1 MIINLLYTNLEK
13 LLECVMISKINMTSV
28 TGRCFY
34 AMIIPISNL
43 LVRRPSMR
51 SIARKAGSVLRQ
63 LESQAPSSLAD
74 WVAVIVLFAIAFSTR
89 ARITGYGLPYQGV
102 WDEAVTYPQA
112 LQMLTVPGLKPAA
125 IDVPGYGTASYGDL
139 LVYLTAGGDVLG
151 LLDAFR
157 TNQVDSIQEF
167 VSPPQGVAS
176 IFQAVHPSGIPL
188 LYPRLLL
195 ALVNSLAP
203 VGVYLILRR
212 VFGLNRWFC
221 FGGALIYA
229 VFSREGIY
237 YSAYILP
244 DSLATTLTVFLFWAS
259 YEAHR
264 RQENQPWLW
273 VVSGV
278 LAGLVVN
285 TTFRLVTVLAVP
297 ILAALTARGWKS
309 LLPRLGWVLLGA
321 LAGFVLTSPYSVL
334 DLPNALVKL
343 TGFAWDHDLSWAHR
357 LSSLGYYLQGIFLPG
372 FDSMYIGIK
381 VGSVGL
387 GLVAGMLAILGMW
400 KWVRL
405 YPRQALVALL
415 FFGLHFYS
423 ILPVTQRYT
432 RHALVVYPL
441 VCMAAGIGLQ
451 QLTEFLSRIFQ
462 RLQERFPHLSSQ
474 SPSSATILVFSLF
487 LLASAPQ
494 IALSLSYV
502 SIVEHASP
510 SQVQTA
516 EYLQQLLQ
524 PGEKVGIVDVI
535 PWVEADLIARG
546 IPFERISLQAAPE
559 ELRAGGITYVVGSD
573 AILPGCGYGDI
584 AGTFWETAF
593 QAPGSKLA
601 EFGYAYLQCLGYP
614 NSDAY
619 LLVGRVP

>member
-1 MIINLLYTNLEK
+1 M
-13 LLECVMISKINMTSV
+13 
-28 TGRCFY
+28 G
-34 AMIIPISNL
+34 
-43 LVRRPSMR
+43 
-51 SIARKAGSVLRQ
+51 SIARKVGLVLRQ
-63 LESQAPSSLAD
+63 LESQAPSSLGD
-74 WVAVIVLFAIAFSTR
+74 WVVMIVLFVLAFSTR

-112 LQMLTVPGLKPAA
+112 LQMLTVSGLKPAA

-139 LVYLTAGGDVLG
+139 LVYLTAGGDLVG

-157 TNQVDSIQEF
+157 TNHVDSIQEF

-195 ALVNSLAP
+195 ALLNSIAP
-203 VGVYLILRR
+203 IGIYLILRR
-212 VFGLNRWFC
+212 VFGLNRWFG

-229 VFSREGIY
+229 VFSREVLY

-244 DSLATTLTVFLFWAS
+244 DALATTLAVFLFWVS
-259 YEAHR
+259 WEAQR
-264 RQENQPWLW
+264 RQESQPWLW

-297 ILAALTARGWKS
+297 ILAALTTRGLKG
-309 LLPRLGWVLLGA
+309 LLPRLGWVFLGA
-321 LAGFVLTSPYSVL
+321 LAGFVLTSPYSML

-343 TGFAWDHDLSWAHR
+343 TGFAWDHDLSWSHQ

-387 GLVAGMLAILGMW
+387 GILAGFLALVGLWRWL
-400 KWVRL
+400 RL

-415 FFGLHFYS
+415 FFGIHFYS

-432 RHALVVYPL
+432 RHALVLYPL
-441 VCMAAGIGLQ
+441 ICMAAGLGLQ
-451 QLTEFLSRIFQ
+451 QLTDWLSALFQ
-462 RLQERFPHLSSQ
+462 RLQARSPRLAGQ
-474 SPSSATILVFSLF
+474 SPSDAAVLIFSVFIL
-487 LLASAPQ
+487 AAAPQ
-494 IALSLSYV
+494 IARSFSYV
-502 SIVEHASP
+502 YIVEHSRP
-510 SQVQTA
+510 SQVQAA
-516 EYLQQLLQ
+516 EYLQTLLQ

-535 PWVEADLIARG
+535 PWVEADLTAREIA
-546 IPFERISLQAAPE
+546 FERISLQADPE
-559 ELRAGGITYVVGSD
+559 ELRASGITHLVGSD
-573 AILPGCGYGDI
+573 AILPNCGYGNI

-614 NSDAY
+614 NAGAY
-619 LLVGRVP
+619 LFVGRVP

>member
-1 MIINLLYTNLEK
+1 
-13 LLECVMISKINMTSV
+13 MISKINMTSV

-43 LVRRPSMR
+43 LVRRPLMR
-51 SIARKAGSVLRQ
+51 SIARQAGSVFRQ
-63 LESQAPSSLAD
+63 LERHAPSSLAD

-89 ARITGYGLPYQGV
+89 ARLTGYGLPYQGV

-139 LVYLTAGGDVLG
+139 LVYLTAGGNLVG
-151 LLDAFR
+151 LLDGLR
-157 TNQVDSIQEF
+157 TNQVDSIREY

-195 ALVNSLAP
+195 ALINSLAP
-203 VGVYLILRR
+203 VGIYLILRR
-212 VFGLNRWFC
+212 VFALNRWFC

-229 VFSREGIY
+229 VFSREVIY

-244 DSLATTLTVFLFWAS
+244 DALATTLTVFLFWVS
-259 YEAHR
+259 WEAQR

-285 TTFRLVTVLAVP
+285 TSFRLVTVLAIP
-297 ILAALTARGWKS
+297 ILAALIAGSRKG
-309 LLPRLGWVLLGA
+309 LPSRLGWVLIGA

-357 LSSLGYYLQGIFLPG
+357 LSSLAYYLRGIFLPG

-381 VGSVGL
+381 VGSVGV
-387 GLVAGMLAILGMW
+387 GLVAGLLALLGIW
-400 KWVRL
+400 EWARL
-405 YPRQALVALL
+405 YPRQAWVALL
-415 FFGLHFYS
+415 FLGLHFYS

-441 VCMAAGIGLQ
+441 VCMAAGFGLQ
-451 QLTEFLSRIFQ
+451 QLAEVLSRIFQ
-462 RLQERFPHLSSQ
+462 RLQQRFPGLSSQ
-474 SPSSATILVFSLF
+474 SSSGATILTFSLF
-487 LLASAPQ
+487 LLVSAPQ

-502 SIVEHASP
+502 YIVDHASP
-510 SQVQTA
+510 SQVQAA
-516 EYLQQLLQ
+516 EYLEELLQ
-524 PGEKVGIVDVI
+524 PGEKAGIVDVI

-546 IPFERISLQAAPE
+546 IPFERISLQATPE
-559 ELRAGGITYVVGSD
+559 ELQASGITYLVGSD
-573 AILPGCGYGDI
+573 AILPDCGYGNI

-593 QAPGSKLA
+593 KAPGSKLA

-614 NSDAY
+614 NADAY